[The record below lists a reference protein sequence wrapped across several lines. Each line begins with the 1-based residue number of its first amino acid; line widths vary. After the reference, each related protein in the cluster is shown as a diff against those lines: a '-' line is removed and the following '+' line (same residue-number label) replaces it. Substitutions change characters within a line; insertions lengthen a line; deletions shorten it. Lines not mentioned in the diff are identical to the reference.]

1 MIGPRIACIG
11 LMTMLLLVR
20 PAAAK
25 QGPSDDEIRKAIEK
39 GVHYLKSVQE
49 PTGGWSF
56 DFNHDHALGMTALAG
71 LALLENG
78 VPRDDEVI
86 RKANEVVHELAI
98 RSNQTYDISLAIL
111 FLARVQQG
119 ARGPN
124 DELIRRLG
132 YRLSLGEREGMWSY
146 LVPRENERTY
156 QLREQYYGTRRRQL
170 YGSKPA
176 GAAGPGADADR
187 GQGDAD
193 EPPPKERKQR
203 LGGPGDNSNT
213 QFALLG
219 IWAASRHGFDADET
233 LAAIDRHFRDS
244 QEADGGWGYNF
255 RGGGSP
261 AMSCA
266 GLIGLAI
273 AASRPELAAKE
284 TAAARGAALAA
295 DPVFRQG
302 MAVVENDVRGIGVR
316 YEVYDLWSLERLCVA
331 LGLKKA
337 GGIDWYSRGAA
348 VLLRLQSPDGSWP
361 DGRWGKL
368 PETCLALLFLR
379 KANLAFEIDRVL
391 RLPDADRPAVAA
403 RPRKKAETKPAATV
417 KGDDINVVVHRPDE
431 AKFPEIRLDF
441 ELRKADGSAFLD
453 AQQGDITVKENGQP
467 VDVVAFSSPGGPGGG
482 AGEVK
487 PTTVVLVVD
496 RSKSMEED
504 DKIGALKKAV
514 AAFLKVMPQGSSV
527 AVVAFSDDVT
537 TICDFTTDKAKVQA
551 AVDALVPDGATRCF
565 DALDVALDMIARVD
579 GRRAI
584 LCLTDGEDTFSTSAT
599 LDGDVKKALRA
610 KGAPIYTIG
619 LGGENDIN
627 VGDLERLADE
637 TKGQYFPARRADELV
652 AIFREF
658 AVNQGVLYQVAYR
671 TNREVPDGTVRPVS
685 VAYRQGRKEGV
696 ATFYIPG
703 MVVPKSGWNWLFLGL
718 LAGLGT
724 LASLPGM
731 LARRS
736 P

>member
-1 MIGPRIACIG
+1 MISPRIAWIG
-11 LMTMLLLVR
+11 LAAALLVV
-20 PAAAK
+20 PAASAQ
-25 QGPSDDEIRKAIEK
+25 QGPSDDEIKKAIEK
-39 GVHYLKSVQE
+39 GVNYLKSQQE
-49 PTGGWSF
+49 PAGTWEYQ
-56 DFNHDHALGMTALAG
+56 FNHDHALGITALAG

-78 VPRDDEVI
+78 VPRDDPVI
-86 RKANEVVHELAI
+86 RKADEVVHELAI

-132 YRLSLGEREGMWSY
+132 YRLSLGETEGMWSY
-146 LVPRENERTY
+146 LVPKENERSY
-156 QLREQYYGTRRRQL
+156 QLRERYYGTRRRQL
-170 YGSKPA
+170 YGSKPD
-176 GAAGPGADADR
+176 GAAAPRADGA
-187 GQGDAD
+187 QGDAD
-193 EPPPKERKQR
+193 QPPPKEKKQR

-219 IWAASRHGFDADET
+219 IWAASRHGLDADET
-233 LAAIDRHFRDS
+233 LADIDRHFRDS
-244 QEADGGWGYNF
+244 QEADGTWGYNV

-295 DPVFRQG
+295 DPAFRSG
-302 MAVVENDVRGIGVR
+302 KSVVERDVRNIGPN

-331 LGLKKA
+331 LGLKKV

-348 VLLRLQSPDGSWP
+348 ELLDRQRPDGSWP
-361 DGRWGKL
+361 NGRWGSL

-391 RLPDADRPAVAA
+391 RLPDADRPKLAA
-403 RPRKKAETKPAATV
+403 KPKKKIEKKPVATV
-417 KGDDINVVVHRPDE
+417 KGDDINVIVHRPDE

-441 ELRKADGSAFLD
+441 ELRKADGSPFLD
-453 AQQGDITVKENGQP
+453 AQEGDITVKENGQP
-467 VDVVAFSSPGGPGGG
+467 VDVVSFSSPGGPGGG

-514 AAFLKVMPQGSSV
+514 AAFLKLMPQGSSV

-565 DALDVALDMIARVD
+565 DALDVALDMIAKVD

-599 LDGDVKKALRA
+599 LDGNVKKALRA
-610 KGAPIYTIG
+610 RGAPIYTIG

-627 VGDLERLADE
+627 VDDLERLADE
-637 TKGQYFPARRADELV
+637 TKGQYFPARRADELL

-658 AVNQGVLYQVAYR
+658 AVNQGELYQVVYK

-685 VAYRQGRKEGV
+685 VAYKQSRKEGV
-696 ATFYIPG
+696 AAFYIPG

-731 LARRS
+731 LVRRS